1 MRTFVPALAFVLAV
15 AVAVSVSGC
24 GAAGTTPQSR
34 PTDLGTAPADAAS
47 VPVSDPAGA
56 VDPACV
62 SGTLEPDFQGM
73 PLAGAGLV
81 NGALPK
87 GQYLI
92 STTWLRLSS
101 RPASQQLFGQV
112 MAPILGDLAARDGL
126 LASSLGQSARC
137 GTARTLAVWRDA
149 AAMMAFVT
157 GPAHAAA
164 IASVSTLSR
173 GGSLVT
179 HFADDGT
186 GASWAHAAAVIGTVN
201 GPTY

>member
-1 MRTFVPALAFVLAV
+1 MRILVLSLTCALAAALSA
-15 AVAVSVSGC
+15 C
-24 GAAGTTPQSR
+24 GAGGTPTTQSQATASG
-34 PTDLGTAPADAAS
+34 PGSAPADTASGAAS
-47 VPVSDPAGA
+47 HPAGA

-73 PLAGAGLV
+73 PLAGPGLV
-81 NGALPK
+81 NGELPT

-92 STTWLRLSS
+92 STTWLRLSAE
-101 RPASQQLFGQV
+101 PAAQMLFGQV
-112 MAPILGDLAARDGL
+112 MGPILGDLAGRDGL

-164 IASVSTLSR
+164 IAGVPTISR

-179 HFADDGT
+179 HFADDGS
-186 GASWAHAAAVIGTVN
+186 GANWAHAATVIGTAN